1 MSSPDRRTIL
11 GFALLA
17 GAAVTGCGF
26 APAYG
31 TAGGATALQGTVRA
45 ADPTDKNAFDLVQR
59 LEERLGPPQARRFDL
74 TYGIS
79 TKAIAVGVTPDGTIT
94 RYNLSGAVTW
104 TLTDT
109 AGARVAGGTVDSF
122 TSWSATGSTVAG
134 LTAEQDANTR
144 LMRILADQIVARLL
158 ALSASLPA

>member
-1 MSSPDRRTIL
+1 MSSPDRRKFL

-17 GAAVTGCGF
+17 GGLLASCGF

-31 TAGGATALQGTVRA
+31 PGGPANALTGAVRA
-45 ADPTDKNAFDLVQR
+45 ADPVDKNGFDLVQR
-59 LEERLGPPQARRFDL
+59 LEERFGRPQTPRFDL
-74 TYGIS
+74 TYTIS

-94 RYNLSGAVTW
+94 RYNLSGAVDW
-104 TLTDT
+104 SLTDPT
-109 AGARVAGGTVDSF
+109 GTRVAGGVVDSF

-134 LTAEQDANTR
+134 MTAEEDANTR

-158 ALSASLPA
+158 AISATLPT